1 MRRICWLA
9 TAKKWARFPTSHAF
23 AAGQPQVSLMNQG
36 RCLQNVIRR
45 LAFHLAGRNTV
56 KLRIDQAGG
65 MFGGITVAMLH
76 SVQQ

>member
-1 MRRICWLA
+1 
-9 TAKKWARFPTSHAF
+9 
-23 AAGQPQVSLMNQG
+23 MNQG

>member
-1 MRRICWLA
+1 
-9 TAKKWARFPTSHAF
+9 
-23 AAGQPQVSLMNQG
+23 MNQG

-65 MFGGITVAMLH
+65 LFGGITVAMLH
-76 SVQQ
+76 SVQQESELRWGAGRAFRLLAF